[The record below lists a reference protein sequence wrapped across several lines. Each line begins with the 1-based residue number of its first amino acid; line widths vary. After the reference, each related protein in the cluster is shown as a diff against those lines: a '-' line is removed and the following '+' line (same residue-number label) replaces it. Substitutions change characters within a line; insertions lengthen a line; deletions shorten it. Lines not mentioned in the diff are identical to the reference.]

1 MNVLYEGIRYLI
13 ESVYGICGDY
23 GIAVVV
29 ITIIIRL
36 CMIPLHRKQRKALIH
51 QQTLNLQIEEIKN
64 KYKNNTTKMNQ
75 EIEQLY
81 QKEGNGGMGCLL
93 SFIQLPI
100 MIILYNGIR
109 LAVVADVTIVLLPWV
124 PSLLLRD
131 STYILPIITVFIQ
144 MFPQIFPYIGFFK
157 ELDLP
162 KMSVPMVLILLFTN
176 SWFASMIPAGI
187 GLYYMV
193 SGLCTSAEQVLEYVI
208 RVKNIK
214 TALIL

>member
-1 MNVLYEGIRYLI
+1 
-13 ESVYGICGDY
+13 
-23 GIAVVV
+23 
-29 ITIIIRL
+29 
-36 CMIPLHRKQRKALIH
+36 
-51 QQTLNLQIEEIKN
+51 
-64 KYKNNTTKMNQ
+64 
-75 EIEQLY
+75 
-81 QKEGNGGMGCLL
+81 MGCLL

-208 RVKNIK
+208 RVKKIK